1 MHLRSRLAGVA
12 GFALL
17 AGLLAMPAQAWEVC
31 DPTDALVDGPCA
43 LPTTDSLAAKQ
54 KKKKKKKSIY
64 QFNPRNPY
72 AKKKPR
78 DANQVNVKQLIV
90 IGDEESVAGSGT
102 KTWWEFQ
109 RDRGLF
115 RKVTSLAR
123 AGATGGDTANDIK
136 DQLDDLLQKRKKKKK
151 KKKNKPRPDRFKAS
165 KKALT
170 VVQLGLNDITQVF
183 NTSELDTRWAFMRDQ
198 LDRLRAAGAT
208 AKNRRVFLVLP
219 HDVGKQ
225 PGWTSKEASALRS
238 FSIYW
243 AGKLAQYATPP
254 SNRFIAVDTL
264 TFFDRVLANPTKWGI
279 NGAADLFSGTRFDA
293 VYSEAGQRLLGG
305 LVEHYLTQGWNWA
318 NTMDP
323 GVSTTVAQLTDDI
336 NNGLIDAW
344 QFATEAEV
352 PVFGFAVGNAR
363 DEEARVG
370 FAETPAT
377 DVQGFGLGWR
387 LDSATALAFVHGEST
402 TGMAYEYR
410 RGEERA
416 QARGGYE
423 GLALLRQGEGWSWTV
438 QLLWGREALT
448 RSSADALSG
457 QATRGETEARTLRLS
472 QRLATS
478 FELGSVTFAPWLG
491 LDLARREVDG
501 YAMDDPYVGRVRFGS
516 ATIEERTA
524 EVGLQL
530 TGPATV
536 LEDVGVLRLSGEI
549 AWTHD
554 FSDRTVALA
563 LTEGRTRRVEQ
574 LELPSREALRLG
586 LAASL
591 VRENGLTLGADWAMV
606 RGANGTDQQVG
617 LRLRYRFPVD

>member
-1 MHLRSRLAGVA
+1 MHLRSRRLAGVA
-12 GFALL
+12 GLALL
-17 AGLLAMPAQAWEVC
+17 AGFLTMPVQAWEVC
-31 DPTDALVDGPCA
+31 DATDEPSLGPCA
-43 LPTTDSLAAKQ
+43 LPTDDGLAAKQ
-54 KKKKKKKSIY
+54 KKKKKKNIY

-78 DANQVNVKQLIV
+78 DANQVNVRQLIV
-90 IGDEESVAGSGT
+90 IGDEESVAGGSI

-123 AGATGGDTANDIK
+123 AGATGGDTATDIK
-136 DQLDDLLQKRKKKKK
+136 DQMDDLLQRKKKKKK
-151 KKKNKPRPDRFKAS
+151 KKKNKPRPDRFRAS

-170 VVQLGLNDITQVF
+170 VVQLGLNDITQVY
-183 NTSELDTRWAFMRDQ
+183 NTGELDNRWTFMRDQ
-198 LDRLRAAGAT
+198 LDRLKAAGAT
-208 AKNRRVFLVLP
+208 AKGRRVFLILP

-225 PGWTSKEASALRS
+225 PGWDSKEASALRT
-238 FSIYW
+238 FSIRW
-243 AGKLAQYATPP
+243 ATHLSQYATPP
-254 SNRFIAVDTL
+254 SNGFIAVDTL
-264 TFFDRVLANPTKWGI
+264 TFFDRVIANPADWGI

-293 VYSEAGQRLLGG
+293 VYSETGQRLLGG

-323 GVSTTVAQLTDDI
+323 GVSTTVPQLIDDI
-336 NNGLIDAW
+336 DNGLIDAW
-344 QFATEAEV
+344 QFAAEAEV

-363 DEEARVG
+363 DEGVRTG
-370 FAETPAT
+370 FAERPAA
-377 DVQGFGLGWR
+377 DARGFGLGWR
-387 LDSATALAFVHGEST
+387 LDSTTALAFVHGEIT
-402 TGMAYEYR
+402 TGMAYDDR

-416 QARGGYE
+416 RARGGYE

-457 QATRGETEARTLRLS
+457 QAVRGKTEARSLRLS
-472 QRLATS
+472 QRLATA
-478 FELGSVTFAPWLG
+478 FELGSVTLAPWLG

-501 YAMDDPYVGRVRFGS
+501 YAMDDPYVGRVRFGG

-524 EVGLQL
+524 EVGLRFI
-530 TGPATV
+530 GPATV
-536 LEDVGVLRLSGEI
+536 LEDVGALRLSGEI

-574 LELPSREALRLG
+574 VELPSREALRLG

-606 RGANGTDQQVG
+606 RGTNGTDQQVG
-617 LRLRYRFPVD
+617 LRLRYRFPVE